1 MHFQSFWIIWYET
14 PTQYHF
20 QVSYRL
26 IFGVQ
31 VNTGFANKLAECYLV
46 MGTLQQ
52 FYVIATCSLA
62 NLGLGWKMSINK
74 SVKISHMRA
83 IIMFSVIREEVKWGC
98 PFSKHHV
105 RSRKSTFQNQGWI
118 WSWTR
123 YEWHVCIDVVF
134 VPLTLLSQS
143 SSIWQQLFRNNSAHR

>member
-1 MHFQSFWIIWYET
+1 MIWYWFET
-14 PTQYHF
+14 QTKYHF

-31 VNTGFANKLAECYLV
+31 VNFRFCKQV
-46 MGTLQQ
+46 SR
-52 FYVIATCSLA
+52 VISGNGDTSAILYYCTCSLA

-74 SVKISHMRA
+74 SVSVKISHMRA

-98 PFSKHHV
+98 PFSKHYV
-105 RSRKSTFQNQGWI
+105 RSRKSAFQNQGWI
-118 WSWTR
+118 WSWTC
-123 YEWHVCIDVVF
+123 YEWHVCIYVVF